1 MPGKLLSADARID
14 NSNTSCP
21 RKALSAGAF
30 APVQAS
36 SAPSRTFD
44 MERQQQIRTWLAG
57 LWPGRSF
64 ALAPASADARVVAAL
79 KQEVAQLR
87 TTNELLRRSHEQV
100 VRENQQLQAKL
111 ERLEHIFESDE
122 R

>member
-1 MPGKLLSADARID
+1 
-14 NSNTSCP
+14 
-21 RKALSAGAF
+21 
-30 APVQAS
+30 
-36 SAPSRTFD
+36 
-44 MERQQQIRTWLAG
+44 
-57 LWPGRSF
+57 
-64 ALAPASADARVVAAL
+64 
-79 KQEVAQLR
+79 VAQLR